1 MSKMEQIRQANI
13 DAGLT
18 SNDTDDESDEF
29 SDDPNSLQPS

>member
-18 SNDTDDESDEF
+18 NNDTDDEFDEF
-29 SDDPNSLQPS
+29 SEDRNSLQPR